1 MQTKFE
7 SHDVCWELMT
17 YYEKVVKIVEKG
29 FE

>member
-1 MQTKFE
+1 MQVKFE
-7 SHDVCWELMT
+7 NHEIRRDLMI